1 MTQLGLRTV
10 DDAQGRKHG
19 PLSGPALSI
28 ISSNIEGLT
37 GAKQDLLADLC
48 TKHSCDILCLQETHR
63 GPSRVRPRISGM
75 TLIAERPHDQYGS
88 AVFLRN
94 GLSADKISISD
105 TDNTEIITINT
116 KGVSV
121 SSVYK
126 PPSTIFDIPPDVTSG
141 RINVVIGDFNSHHV
155 NWGYAETNEDGELVE
170 SWADSNQ
177 LSLIHDAKLPP
188 SFNSSRW
195 RRGYN
200 PDLIFTSSIVA
211 NQCEKIVLDPI
222 PHTQHRPI
230 GLKITA
236 VISPRAVPFRRRF
249 NLKKADWKGFSDD
262 LDSAILDLPA
272 TPDNYDA
279 FVESVKSSSR
289 HNIPRGCRTRY
300 IQGLTD
306 DSKALYDDYILRFE
320 DDPFSDDTIELGE
333 ALANSITEERR
344 KKWQELIEST
354 DMTHSSRKAWKT
366 IRILGNDY
374 TKPQPRP
381 QKSPLTRLPT
391 NSS

>member
-1 MTQLGLRTV
+1 M
-10 DDAQGRKHG
+10 
-19 PLSGPALSI
+19 
-28 ISSNIEGLT
+28 
-37 GAKQDLLADLC
+37 
-48 TKHSCDILCLQETHR
+48 
-63 GPSRVRPRISGM
+63 
-75 TLIAERPHDQYGS
+75 
-88 AVFLRN
+88 
-94 GLSADKISISD
+94 
-105 TDNTEIITINT
+105 
-116 KGVSV
+116 
-121 SSVYK
+121 
-126 PPSTIFDIPPDVTSG
+126 FDIPLDATST
-141 RINVVIGDFNSHHV
+141 RISVVIGDFNSHNV
-155 NWGYAETNEDGELVE
+155 NWGYAETNEDGELAE

-200 PDLIFTSSIVA
+200 PDLIFTSGIIA

-236 VISPRAVPFRRRF
+236 VISPRDVPFRRRF
-249 NLKKADWKGFSDD
+249 NLKKADWKGFADH

-272 TPDNYDA
+272 TPCNYDA

-320 DDPFSDDTIELGE
+320 DDPFSDDTIELD
-333 ALANSITEERR
+333 
-344 KKWQELIEST
+344 ES
-354 DMTHSSRKAWKT
+354 
-366 IRILGNDY
+366 
-374 TKPQPRP
+374 
-381 QKSPLTRLPT
+381 LT
-391 NSS
+391 SCIM